1 MPEFFV
7 QSNMASLSYLK
18 ASQTPRGLNV
28 GSPPA
33 IYETLRFVIDLDQG
47 MSVRGQKRKNSSEQ
61 MFSALPLRTD
71 IARCSRHVRFVP
83 INRHGPP
90 FFDHVVSATNG
101 PLNSDESVFALHAS
115 ADLPKLHSAPLG
127 FRDKLSN

>member
-1 MPEFFV
+1 ME
-7 QSNMASLSYLK
+7 
-18 ASQTPRGLNV
+18 R
-28 GSPPA
+28 
-33 IYETLRFVIDLDQG
+33 LR
-47 MSVRGQKRKNSSEQ
+47 
-61 MFSALPLRTD
+61 
-71 IARCSRHVRFVP
+71 RHVRKVP

-127 FRDKLSN
+127 FAINCQIDVSRWRGDGRSTPSNSKAFEKRRVEIGYAPRMHAKVIPSPQFRD